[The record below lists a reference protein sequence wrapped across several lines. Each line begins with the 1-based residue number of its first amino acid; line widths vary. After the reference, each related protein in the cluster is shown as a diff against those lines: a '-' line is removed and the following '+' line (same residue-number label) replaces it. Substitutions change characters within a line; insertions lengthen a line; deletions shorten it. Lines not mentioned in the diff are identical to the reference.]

1 MKKAPDFSEALILL
15 GRDGEIR
22 THDPLHPMQVRYRAA
37 LHPDFLIGFFLKE
50 IILIPVFLVHGNG
63 SPFWGLQKY
72 HLLTNLANGNWYMVF
87 GSWYR
92 VLGFGL
98 RASGVRFQTTDHVP
112 GTKDHIPG
120 TEDFGLQ
127 TTDYGLKA
135 NISSNSS

>member
-1 MKKAPDFSEALILL
+1 MKKASDFSEALILL

-87 GSWYR
+87 GTWYR

-112 GTKDHIPG
+112 GTKDHVPG

>member
-1 MKKAPDFSEALILL
+1 MKKASDFSEALILL

-87 GSWYR
+87 GTWYR

-98 RASGVRFQTTDHVP
+98 RASGNRCRVSGFRP
-112 GTKDHIPG
+112 
-120 TEDFGLQ
+120 Q